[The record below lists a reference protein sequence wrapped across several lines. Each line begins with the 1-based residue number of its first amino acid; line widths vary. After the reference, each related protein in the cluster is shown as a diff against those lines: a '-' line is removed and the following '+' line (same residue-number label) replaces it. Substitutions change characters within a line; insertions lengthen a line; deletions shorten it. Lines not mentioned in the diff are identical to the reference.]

1 MHNRWWSE
9 AQPAGNGYLTI
20 IRRRRCRTNL
30 SVKRTSVEDVTP
42 SHTEASHASYDMVGD
57 RDNLSQKSLIYA
69 EKSYK
74 SNESE

>member
-1 MHNRWWSE
+1 MMLHHNVIL
-9 AQPAGNGYLTI
+9 Q
-20 IRRRRCRTNL
+20 
-30 SVKRTSVEDVTP
+30 KTP
-42 SHTEASHASYDMVGD
+42 KLPNSSTLRGVWHVGG